1 MLQLKPFT
9 RGSWSVDH
17 ATSRFLTFYLHCACG
32 FVTQILAHMLDSLVR
47 VSRRVNYGHFVNFLS
62 SHHPL
67 PASGAVI
74 IDTTCCLKDELQPDP
89 GWGARSEISILNNP
103 RDAPKRTPERPP
115 QRHLTHRML
124 KLTNQHA
131 QCQTRKHEWQGAQR
145 YHWPQS
151 VPSQQFQVLFNSL
164 FKVLFIFP
172 SRYLFA
178 IGLSPLFSFRRNLPP
193 N

>member
-1 MLQLKPFT
+1 
-9 RGSWSVDH
+9 
-17 ATSRFLTFYLHCACG
+17 
-32 FVTQILAHMLDSLVR
+32 MLDSLVR
-47 VSRRVNYGHFVNFLS
+47 VSRRVNYGHFVSFLS
-62 SHHPL
+62 PHHPL

-74 IDTTCCLKDELQPDP
+74 RDTACCLMDERTTRPRAGSTKRGEFQK
-89 GWGARSEISILNNP
+89 RSSAP
-103 RDAPKRTPERPP
+103 RATLLAGPASGRAT
-115 QRHLTHRML
+115 RHLSRTAP
-124 KLTNQHA
+124 KLTNRRT
-131 QCQTRKHEWQGAQR
+131 QCRTRKHGRQGAQG

-178 IGLSPLFSFRRNLPP
+178 IGLSPLFSFRRNFPP